1 MRGSNDSLIPVKE
14 RQIEGAKIRIKVLID
29 ELLIDAEIVGV
40 GCALGLNAC
49 LQRDEVEPVRDV
61 LAGAHQHI
69 ATVLHDQNLQHI
81 DIRYELEGVITTKR
95 IMVFDGFI
103 AGLQDHH
110 NWSINLDVYMFLLKN
125 LPFNMTF
132 EFIIWVYFNLWYL
145 ILQMTTFVDVTSR
158 LTKLL
163 SAEEV

>member
-1 MRGSNDSLIPVKE
+1 MLNMRGSNDSLIPVKE

-81 DIRYELEGVITTKR
+81 DIRYELEGVITIR
-95 IMVFDGFI
+95 IIVFDCFI
-103 AGLQDHH
+103 AGQMD
-110 NWSINLDVYMFLLKN
+110 YK
-125 LPFNMTF
+125 T
-132 EFIIWVYFNLWYL
+132 II
-145 ILQMTTFVDVTSR
+145 TG
-158 LTKLL
+158 
-163 SAEEV
+163 